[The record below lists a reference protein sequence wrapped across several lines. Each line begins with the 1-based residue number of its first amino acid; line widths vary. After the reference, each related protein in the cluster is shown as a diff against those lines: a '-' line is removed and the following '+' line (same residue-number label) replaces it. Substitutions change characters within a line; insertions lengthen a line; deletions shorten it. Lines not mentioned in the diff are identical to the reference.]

1 MLTGRAFCALL
12 VSCVALLGS
21 RAIAAE
27 VPDDRMRAVKKQ
39 DIVLIRSAFYG
50 GKDLLIRIEL
60 GLNGQINS
68 RSTVLVDSS
77 IPMTDVMPES
87 SVMVHGNG
95 DDAAPWLINGTFIG
109 GNHGAEGVCEVTSEN
124 HGLATADLGSGW
136 KDEAG
141 NTFYLLKI
149 VSADT
154 LWFLGEN
161 QAAAPFWKFQT
172 TLAGRSLTNALGKR
186 TLSFSKSVVT
196 QLRPACRIRKQEYLA
211 DGKTPLVDGKITE
224 CGSLEIAE
232 EYDIINPGAL
242 LADII
247 AHPGS
252 DRSFIADHLEAVLR
266 NTIIYRFQA
275 NGSCVIETKSTALQA
290 FHVGRAMFV
299 MTAPLTTHGNSYS
312 REYYIPKTRPFILE
326 GRAFDFR
333 GIQRFDEKPPA
344 AIEFL
349 ADGPCLEDPKNLPE
363 RFVQFLGREENGRT
377 RRDVGFALGY
387 SLVDGITRP
396 EVRADRTH
404 NAGMIHTSL
413 KSYPIAI
420 DSKMGLIPTGMEFHC
435 VGYRNYFSPQRY
447 PEATSVYWHA
457 EGKDIMLYADYH
469 QKLEHTVVKL
479 PPEFTGL
486 KISMVEKTPS
496 VTLHTK
502 EVVPSAGID
511 LSIAESYGYVVLR
524 LSHFP
529 QDQEP

>member
-1 MLTGRAFCALL
+1 MLISRAFCALL

-21 RAIAAE
+21 RARASE
-27 VPDDRMRAVKKQ
+27 VPDDRMQVLKKQ
-39 DIVLIRSAFYG
+39 GIVLIRTAFYG

-77 IPMTDVMPES
+77 IPMTDEMPQS

-124 HGLATADLGSGW
+124 HGLATADLGKGW

-141 NTFYLLKI
+141 NTYHLLKI
-149 VSADT
+149 VSPDT

-161 QAAAPFWKFQT
+161 QASPPFWKFQT
-172 TLAGRSLTNALGKR
+172 TLAGRSLTNASGTR
-186 TLSFSKSVVT
+186 TLPLSKYVVS

-211 DGKTPLVDGKITE
+211 DGKTPLIDGKITE
-224 CGSLEIAE
+224 CGSLDIAE

-247 AHPGS
+247 AHPGI

-266 NTIIYRFQA
+266 NTIIYGFQA
-275 NGSCVIETKSTALQA
+275 NGSCVVETKSTALQA
-290 FHVGRAMFV
+290 FNVGRAMFV

-312 REYYIPKTRPFILE
+312 RDYYIPKTKPFFLE

-349 ADGPCLEDPKNLPE
+349 GDGPCIEDPQNLPE

-377 RRDVGFALGY
+377 RRDVGLALGY
-387 SLVDGITRP
+387 SLVNGITRS
-396 EVRADRTH
+396 EVRATRTH

-435 VGYRNYFSPQRY
+435 VGYRDYFSPQRY
-447 PEATSVYWHA
+447 PEATCVYWHA
-457 EGKDIMLYADYH
+457 EGKDIILYADYH
-469 QKLEHTVVKL
+469 QNLEHTTVTL
-479 PPEFTGL
+479 PPAFTGL
-486 KISMVEKTPS
+486 KISIVEKTPS

-511 LSIAESYGYVVLR
+511 LSITESHGYIVLR
-524 LSHFP
+524 LHRP
-529 QDQEP
+529 

>member
-1 MLTGRAFCALL
+1 ML
-12 VSCVALLGS
+12 VSCVMLSGS
-21 RAIAAE
+21 GAGASEA
-27 VPDDRMRAVKKQ
+27 PDDRMQAVKKQ

-50 GKDLLIRIEL
+50 GKDLLIRVEL

-68 RSTVLVDSS
+68 RSTLLVDSS
-77 IPMTDVMPES
+77 IPMTDEMPQS

-141 NTFYLLKI
+141 NTFHLLKI
-149 VSADT
+149 VSPDT

-161 QAAAPFWKFQT
+161 QASAPFWKFQT
-172 TLAGRSLTNALGKR
+172 TLVGHSLTNASGRR
-186 TLSFSKSVVT
+186 TLPFSKYVVA
-196 QLRPACRIRKQEYLA
+196 QLLPACRIRKQEYLA
-211 DGKTPLVDGKITE
+211 DGKTPLIDGKMTT
-224 CGSLEIAE
+224 CSSLEIAE
-232 EYDIINPGAL
+232 EYDIINPVAL

-247 AHPGS
+247 AHPGI

-275 NGSCVIETKSTALQA
+275 NGSCVVETKSTALQP
-290 FHVGRAMFV
+290 FNVGRAMFV

-312 REYYIPKTRPFILE
+312 REYYIPKTKPFILE

-349 ADGPCLEDPKNLPE
+349 ADGPCIEDPKNLPE
-363 RFVQFLGREENGRT
+363 RFVQFLGCDENGRT
-377 RRDVGFALGY
+377 RRDVGFAFGY
-387 SLVDGITRP
+387 SLIQGITRP
-396 EVRADRTH
+396 EERATQTH

-420 DSKMGLIPTGMEFHC
+420 DSKMGLIPPGMEFQC
-435 VGYRNYFSPQRY
+435 VGYRDYFSPQRY
-447 PEATSVYWHA
+447 PEATCVYWHP

-486 KISMVEKTPS
+486 KISIVEKTPS

-502 EVVPSAGID
+502 EVVPATGID
-511 LSIAESYGYVVLR
+511 LSIVQSYGYIVLR
-524 LSHFP
+524 MQRP
-529 QDQEP
+529 

>member
-1 MLTGRAFCALL
+1 MLVFCI
-12 VSCVALLGS
+12 ALLGS
-21 RAIAAE
+21 RARAAD

-39 DIVLIRSAFYG
+39 GVVLIRSAFYG

-77 IPMTDVMPES
+77 IPMTDEMPQS

-95 DDAAPWLINGTFIG
+95 DDATPWLINGTFIG
-109 GNHGAEGVCEVTSEN
+109 GNHGAEGVCEVTSED
-124 HGLATADLGSGW
+124 HGLAAADLGSGW

-149 VSADT
+149 ISPDT

-161 QAAAPFWKFQT
+161 QASAPFWKFQS
-172 TLAGRSLTNALGKR
+172 TLAGHSLINALGKR
-186 TLSFSKSVVT
+186 TLSFSKYVVA

-211 DGKTPLVDGKITE
+211 DGKTPLIDGNIAE
-224 CGSLEIAE
+224 CGYVEIAE
-232 EYDIINPGAL
+232 EYDIINPGDL

-247 AHPGS
+247 AHPGI
-252 DRSFIADHLEAVLR
+252 DRSFIADHLKGVLR

-275 NGSCVIETKSTALQA
+275 NGSCVIETKSTALQP
-290 FHVGRAMFV
+290 FNVGRAMFV

-312 REYYIPKTRPFILE
+312 REYYIPKTKPFILE

-333 GIQRFDEKPPA
+333 GVQKFDEKPPA
-344 AIEFL
+344 AIDFL
-349 ADGPCLEDPKNLPE
+349 ADGPCIEDPQNLPD

-387 SLVDGITRP
+387 SLIQGITRP
-396 EVRADRTH
+396 EVRATQARS
-404 NAGMIHTSL
+404 AGVIHTSL

-420 DSKMGLIPTGMEFHC
+420 DSKMGLIPPGMEFHC

-447 PEATSVYWHA
+447 PEATCVYWHP
-457 EGKDIMLYADYH
+457 EGKDIMLYADFH

-479 PPEFTGL
+479 PPEFTGFN
-486 KISMVEKTPS
+486 IGIVEKTPS

-502 EVVPSAGID
+502 EVVPSTGID
-511 LSIAESYGYVVLR
+511 LSIAQSYGYVVLR
-524 LSHFP
+524 LGAP
-529 QDQEP
+529 DALQRK